1 MRDARVIHLENQG
14 ITARVSL
21 QNLLPLN
28 LKPALTTR
36 TSKGQL
42 SSLKLLKGI
51 NPTID
56 PKGLTT
62 QDILEQDPELNW
74 QMGGKILDMDLMTTA
89 YFDPEAPIKK
99 PVSDFQFIDVVYD
112 VKGKPSDRRPHLIR
126 KSNINDSLPVK
137 LGKRMPLTQA
147 LTSFVFRH
155 TYQLVHEDG
164 VTMDFL
170 YRIAEEL
177 DTGNVMVL
185 LGAGSKGNQPLVI
198 REKGSP
204 YRGFLY
210 GKIGQGE
217 DNGKY
222 KLLLLLSAQ
231 ELKLPEVES

>member
-1 MRDARVIHLENQG
+1 
-14 ITARVSL
+14 
-21 QNLLPLN
+21 
-28 LKPALTTR
+28 
-36 TSKGQL
+36 
-42 SSLKLLKGI
+42 
-51 NPTID
+51 
-56 PKGLTT
+56 
-62 QDILEQDPELNW
+62 
-74 QMGGKILDMDLMTTA
+74 
-89 YFDPEAPIKK
+89 
-99 PVSDFQFIDVVYD
+99 
-112 VKGKPSDRRPHLIR
+112 
-126 KSNINDSLPVK
+126 
-137 LGKRMPLTQA
+137 MPLTQA

>member
-1 MRDARVIHLENQG
+1 
-14 ITARVSL
+14 
-21 QNLLPLN
+21 
-28 LKPALTTR
+28 
-36 TSKGQL
+36 
-42 SSLKLLKGI
+42 
-51 NPTID
+51 
-56 PKGLTT
+56 
-62 QDILEQDPELNW
+62 
-74 QMGGKILDMDLMTTA
+74 
-89 YFDPEAPIKK
+89 
-99 PVSDFQFIDVVYD
+99 
-112 VKGKPSDRRPHLIR
+112 
-126 KSNINDSLPVK
+126 
-137 LGKRMPLTQA
+137 
-147 LTSFVFRH
+147 
-155 TYQLVHEDG
+155 
-164 VTMDFL
+164 MDFL